1 MADSNFMG
9 FGLFD
14 PDQADE
20 PVPMSSS
27 FEDPGLKAMSDNLDD
42 YLFSPTLQN
51 EKSAKNSGK
60 SRNRASFQGSHASAD
75 MSRSQP
81 KRREGDSGNKLGPG
95 YIEVNRDMPPRSM
108 TTSDLTS
115 LVEGQKIGTVRVR
128 TRVSSAH
135 SEGDFSSLP
144 PEPQQGNIEYKL
156 KLVNPTDQRLEH
168 LVTQMKWRLRE
179 GQGEAIYQIGV
190 EDNGLMTGLSVED
203 MDSSLDTLREM
214 ARRLEATVQVLR
226 DKVVVTND
234 GPRMVA
240 ECLVRKVPE
249 DQQCIDLRVCV
260 LGSADVG
267 KSTLLGVLTQGNL
280 DNGRG
285 SARLNMFRHLHE
297 VQTGRTSSISHEVLG
312 FDSSGHTVYHEMA
325 ASTEIAESATKLITF
340 IDLAGHEKYLRTTI
354 SGLTGY
360 APHYA
365 MLVISASAGVVTMT
379 KEHLAIAVALEVP
392 FFVMLTKVDVTPK
405 AKLQETIDSLEK
417 VLKAVGTNKVPLVV
431 YSEDDSITAA
441 NTALKEKSVVPIFCV
456 SSVTGVGLDKVRQF
470 LHLLPPGA
478 GPQEQERLEQAHP
491 EFQIDEIFD
500 VPGVGLVVGGLV
512 TKGIITEGISLSL
525 GPFEDGTFRS
535 VIVSSIKRN
544 RVACRLVRASQSA
557 ALAISDTPINV
568 VRRGMVLLDPRAG
581 TPEPCL
587 RFQAQVSLMFHPTE
601 IVQGFRTTVH
611 VGNIRQTAVIEAIE
625 PISRI
630 RTNDAA
636 LVSFRFIRN
645 PEYLTLGSRLL
656 FREGRTKG
664 IGNVTKIDK
673 HDFSTCN
680 PSNSPHHSPNSNHL
694 SPVNR

>member
-1 MADSNFMG
+1 
-9 FGLFD
+9 
-14 PDQADE
+14 
-20 PVPMSSS
+20 
-27 FEDPGLKAMSDNLDD
+27 
-42 YLFSPTLQN
+42 
-51 EKSAKNSGK
+51 
-60 SRNRASFQGSHASAD
+60 
-75 MSRSQP
+75 
-81 KRREGDSGNKLGPG
+81 
-95 YIEVNRDMPPRSM
+95 M

-115 LVEGQKIGTVRVR
+115 LVKGQKIGTVRIR

-144 PEPQQGNIEYKL
+144 PEPQQGNVEYKL

-190 EDNGLMTGLSVED
+190 EDNGLMTGLSGED

-226 DKVVVTND
+226 DRVVVTED

-267 KSTLLGVLTQGNL
+267 KSTLLGVLTQGCL

-285 SARLNMFRHLHE
+285 SSRLNMFRHLHE

-312 FDSSGHTVYHEMA
+312 FDSNGHPVYHDIA

-379 KEHLAIAVALEVP
+379 QEHLAIAVALEVP

-405 AKLQETIDSLEK
+405 VKLQETIDSLEK
-417 VLKAVGTNKVPLVV
+417 VLKAVGTNKVPLIVH
-431 YSEDDSITAA
+431 SEDDSITAA

-456 SSVTGVGLDKVRQF
+456 SSVTGIGLDKVQQF

-478 GPQEQERLEQAHP
+478 GPQEQERLEQEHP

-500 VPGVGLVVGGLV
+500 VPGVGLVLSGLV

-525 GPFEDGTFRS
+525 GPFEDGSFRP
-535 VIVSSIKRN
+535 VIVSSIKRSKA
-544 RVACRLVRASQSA
+544 ACRLVRASQSA
-557 ALAISDTPINV
+557 ALAICDISTSV

-581 TPEPCL
+581 TPEPCV

-625 PISRI
+625 PIHRI
-630 RTNDAA
+630 KTNDAA
-636 LVSFRFIRN
+636 LVSFKFIRN

-656 FREGRTKG
+656 FRDGRTKG

-673 HDFSTCN
+673 YDFCN
-680 PSNSPHHSPNSNHL
+680 TNGTTINAVPLTGSQHSPIK
-694 SPVNR
+694 R

>member
-1 MADSNFMG
+1 MADANFMG
-9 FGLFD
+9 FGFFG
-14 PDQADE
+14 PSEADE
-20 PVPMSSS
+20 PVLGGSLIEDSS
-27 FEDPGLKAMSDNLDD
+27 LKAMSDDLDD
-42 YLFSPTLQN
+42 YLFSSNLQEDKQN
-51 EKSAKNSGK
+51 VETKSDKMIPFK
-60 SRNRASFQGSHASAD
+60 GSHASAD
-75 MSRSQP
+75 MSRIIRR
-81 KRREGDSGNKLGPG
+81 RREGENSAQMGTRCFD
-95 YIEVNRDMPPRSM
+95 EVHREMPSRSM

-115 LVEGQKIGTVRVR
+115 LVKGKKIGTVRVR
-128 TRVSSAH
+128 TRVTSAH
-135 SEGDFSSLP
+135 SEGDFSCLP
-144 PEPQQGNIEYKL
+144 PEPQQGNVEYKL
-156 KLVNPTDQRLEH
+156 KLVTPTDQRLEH

-179 GQGEAIYQIGV
+179 GQGEAIYEIGV
-190 EDNGLMTGLSVED
+190 EDNGLMTGLSGED

-226 DKVVVTND
+226 DRVVVTED

-249 DQQCIDLRVCV
+249 DQQCIELRVCV

-312 FDSSGHTVYHEMA
+312 FDSSGHPVYQDIA
-325 ASTEIAESATKLITF
+325 PSTEIAESSTKLITF

-365 MLVISASAGVVTMT
+365 MLVVSASAGVVTMT
-379 KEHLAIAVALEVP
+379 QEHLAIAVALEVP

-405 AKLQETIDSLEK
+405 TKLQETLDSLEK
-417 VLKAVGTNKVPLVV
+417 VLKSVGTNKVPLVV

-478 GPQEQERLEQAHP
+478 GPKEQERLEQQHP

-525 GPFEDGTFRS
+525 GPFDDGTFRP
-535 VIVSSIKRN
+535 VIVNSIKRN
-544 RVACRLVRASQSA
+544 RAPCRLVRASQSA
-557 ALAISDTPINV
+557 ALAISDTPVSV

-581 TPEPCL
+581 TPEPCV

-601 IVQGFRTTVH
+601 IAQGFRTTVH

-625 PISRI
+625 PIHTI
-630 RTNDAA
+630 KTNDAA
-636 LVSFRFIRN
+636 LVSFKFIRN

-656 FREGRTKG
+656 FRDGRTKG
-664 IGNVTKIDK
+664 IGNVTKIEK
-673 HDFSTCN
+673 YNFTITN
-680 PSNSPHHSPNSNHL
+680 GGATNSPHSPASQHSPI
-694 SPVNR
+694 NR

>member
-1 MADSNFMG
+1 MAESNFMG

-14 PDQADE
+14 PAQSDE
-20 PVPMSSS
+20 PVAMSSS
-27 FEDPGLKAMSDNLDD
+27 LDDPGLKAMSDNLDD
-42 YLFSPTLQN
+42 YLFSTKLQN
-51 EKSAKNSGK
+51 EKPKIQK
-60 SRNRASFQGSHASAD
+60 RALFKGSHASTD
-75 MSRSQP
+75 MSRDIP
-81 KRREGDSGNKLGPG
+81 RRRVGETGTNLGNGLSD
-95 YIEVNRDMPPRSM
+95 IHREMPPRSM

-115 LVEGQKIGTVRVR
+115 LVKGQKIGTVRIR

-144 PEPQQGNIEYKL
+144 PEPQQGNVEYKL

-190 EDNGLMTGLSVED
+190 EDNGLMTGLSGED

-226 DKVVVTND
+226 DRVVVTED

-267 KSTLLGVLTQGNL
+267 KSTLLGVLTQGCL

-285 SARLNMFRHLHE
+285 SSRLNMFRHLHE

-312 FDSSGHTVYHEMA
+312 FDSNGHPVYHDIA

-379 KEHLAIAVALEVP
+379 QEHLAIAVALEVP

-405 AKLQETIDSLEK
+405 VKLQETIDSLEK
-417 VLKAVGTNKVPLVV
+417 VLKAVGTNKVPLIVH
-431 YSEDDSITAA
+431 SEDDSITAA
-441 NTALKEKSVVPIFCV
+441 NTALKEKSIVPIFCV
-456 SSVTGVGLDKVRQF
+456 SSVTGIGLDKVRQF

-478 GPQEQERLEQAHP
+478 GPQEQERLEQEHP

-525 GPFEDGTFRS
+525 GPFEDGSFRP
-535 VIVSSIKRN
+535 VIVSSIKRSKA
-544 RVACRLVRASQSA
+544 ACRLVRASQSA
-557 ALAISDTPINV
+557 ALAICDISTSV

-581 TPEPCL
+581 TPEPCV

-625 PISRI
+625 PIHRI
-630 RTNDAA
+630 KTNDAA
-636 LVSFRFIRN
+636 LVSFKFIRN

-656 FREGRTKG
+656 FRDGRTKG

-673 HDFSTCN
+673 YDFCN
-680 PSNSPHHSPNSNHL
+680 TNGTTINAVPLTGSQHSPI
-694 SPVNR
+694 NR